1 MKLTAKA
8 VAALTELPLKDLDRP
23 ELGTKAEH
31 IAWDDDLPGF
41 GYRLR
46 VSGSKILRTWVAQ
59 YKRAGATRRI
69 TLGAANVLSAEQA
82 RLVAKKV
89 LGAVALGQDPQAER
103 RERRGK
109 DQHSFRSVADEY
121 LQAKEPNVRQ
131 RTFTEAKRYLTGTY
145 LKALHPLPIDS
156 VTRKDIAARI
166 VAITR
171 QNGSVTAAR
180 VRASASALY
189 TWAMQMGLTDS
200 NPVIG
205 SVRPK
210 ESEGRTRVLTDAE
223 LAAVWCAADDDRN
236 DYSRIV
242 RLLILTGCRRQEVG
256 GMRWSE
262 LDAERGMWTI
272 PGERSKN
279 KKPHI
284 LPLPPAAW
292 KIIDTVPHMA
302 HRDHLFGARAAGFAG
317 WDDGKRKLDERLG
330 DGVQPFI
337 LHDLRRT
344 AATKMADIGVQPHII
359 EQVLNHQSGH
369 KGGIARIYNRSS
381 YEREVKAA
389 LAMWAD
395 QVRAL
400 VEGSERVVH
409 MLPLD
414 VNHASSGH

>member
-8 VAALTELPLKDLDRP
+8 VANLTELPLKDLDRP

-69 TLGAANVLSAEQA
+69 TLDAANVLSAEQA
-82 RLVAKKV
+82 RLAAKKV

-121 LQAKEPNVRQ
+121 LQAKEPNVRR

-223 LAAVWCAADDDRN
+223 LAAVWRAADDDRN

-242 RLLILTGCRRQEVG
+242 RLLAACAGLSWTPSAVCGLFRASAAKTKSGTSCRCRQPRGRSSTPCPIWRTAITCSARAPRASLVGMTASANWTSGSATACSLSYCTILGAR
-256 GMRWSE
+256 
-262 LDAERGMWTI
+262 
-272 PGERSKN
+272 
-279 KKPHI
+279 
-284 LPLPPAAW
+284 LPPKWLISA
-292 KIIDTVPHMA
+292 
-302 HRDHLFGARAAGFAG
+302 
-317 WDDGKRKLDERLG
+317 
-330 DGVQPFI
+330 
-337 LHDLRRT
+337 
-344 AATKMADIGVQPHII
+344 
-359 EQVLNHQSGH
+359 
-369 KGGIARIYNRSS
+369 YNRTSS
-381 YEREVKAA
+381 SK
-389 LAMWAD
+389 
-395 QVRAL
+395 
-400 VEGSERVVH
+400 S
-409 MLPLD
+409 
-414 VNHASSGH
+414 